1 MAIIYLDGFEAYN
14 TGGPSP
20 ELATLADSFTP
31 QSTTNTFQNYISVS
45 QAGYNLPGSS
55 AGSCIVSASTSNL
68 NNAMYYQ
75 VNNLLDVCIGFHA
88 KVDAN
93 NCHLMSL
100 DNSNARST
108 CRTALAIQ
116 SSGIPSL
123 YNFTNATGTQIGT
136 HYTNETTPI
145 SFNTWY
151 YFELRVQVLGR
162 AINAWA
168 YKNGQL
174 MANINNINTLSATTA
189 FQNINEVII
198 GVTTNGITSSST
210 VSYDNFYVSD
220 GQVLGPIF
228 IAPVTPAGD
237 TVDKDWASTST
248 TNTNYTEIN
257 ENTGGS
263 LNSYVISETSGDKDY
278 YQVAN
283 IPANSGAYNILGVR
297 SSVQYSGDMY
307 GTSQFKVKLNTG
319 LSEIDLDTVNVPT
332 SSYQVDT
339 RLKRS
344 SLLVTNPD
352 TSLAFTLDDIKNSKI
367 GLERT

>member
-1 MAIIYLDGFEAYN
+1 MSILFLDGFEAYN
-14 TGGPSP
+14 NGGPSP
-20 ELATLADSFTP
+20 ELTTLADTYTP
-31 QSTTNTFQNYISVS
+31 QSSTNTFQNYISVS
-45 QAGYNLPGSS
+45 SAGYNLPGSPT
-55 AGSCIVSASTSNL
+55 GSCIISASTSNL
-68 NNAMYYQ
+68 NNAMYYS
-75 VNNLLDVCIGFHA
+75 VNNLLDICIGFHA

-116 SSGIPSL
+116 GSGIPSL
-123 YNFTNATGTQIGT
+123 YNYTNATGAQIGT
-136 HYTNETTPI
+136 HYTNETNPI
-145 SFNTWY
+145 SLNTWY

-174 MANINNINTLSATTA
+174 FANINNINTLSATTA
-189 FQNINEVII
+189 YQNINEVLI
-198 GVTTNGITSSST
+198 GVTTNGITSPST
-210 VSYDNFYVSD
+210 VSYDNFYITD

-228 IAPVTPAGD
+228 IAPVSPGGD
-237 TVDKDWASTST
+237 TVNKDWLSTSPT
-248 TNTNYTEIN
+248 ANYTELS
-257 ENTGGS
+257 ETTGGS
-263 LNSYVISETSGDKDY
+263 LNSYVMSETAGDKDY

-307 GTSQFKVKLNTG
+307 GTSQFKVKLDTG
-319 LSEIDLDTVNVPT
+319 ASEIDLDTINVPS

-339 RLKRS
+339 RLQRG
-344 SLLVTNPD
+344 LLLTTNPD
-352 TSLAFTLDDIKNSKI
+352 TSSAFTLDDVKNSKI
-367 GLERT
+367 GLERI